1 MHFSVWAVAPQPWPD
16 TLALATKA
24 DASFW
29 RRVYVSDHFM
39 SETGGPQEILEATG
53 VLAALAA
60 VTTRIGLA
68 TLVLSMTYRHPAVLA
83 NWAVTVD
90 RISNGRLTLGVG
102 AGWQQNEHEQYGLAL
117 GSPGERVDRFAEG
130 LTVLDGLLNKP
141 TTSFAG
147 QYYQLAEAQC
157 EPKPVQS
164 PLPLLI
170 GAAQPRM
177 LRLAARYATEW
188 NQWSIPGGF
197 STTSQVLD
205 TVCERD
211 GRDPSTI
218 GRSTQ
223 ALTMVTNSAESE
235 GRAAAMAEQLPFP
248 MIYGTPARIADQAAR
263 WRDEGVDEVIIP
275 DFLMPAGGA
284 RLDAYD
290 ALAEALAPLA

>member
-1 MHFSVWAVAPQPWPD
+1 
-16 TLALATKA
+16 
-24 DASFW
+24 
-29 RRVYVSDHFM
+29 
-39 SETGGPQEILEATG
+39 
-53 VLAALAA
+53 
-60 VTTRIGLA
+60 
-68 TLVLSMTYRHPAVLA
+68 
-83 NWAVTVD
+83 
-90 RISNGRLTLGVG
+90 
-102 AGWQQNEHEQYGLAL
+102 
-117 GSPGERVDRFAEG
+117 
-130 LTVLDGLLNKP
+130 
-141 TTSFAG
+141 
-147 QYYQLAEAQC
+147 
-157 EPKPVQS
+157 
-164 PLPLLI
+164 
-170 GAAQPRM
+170 M

-205 TVCERD
+205 TICERD